1 MRSRILVGALA
12 VMAILAT
19 GVLAGS
25 DNGGSPTRQWSA
37 VFFAQPTI
45 IAGKTIQGAVMFVH
59 DDQLMA
65 SGSACTS
72 VYRFDPATGPKELI
86 VSFMCRP
93 EKRDAVNKF
102 TASCIR
108 DGGNLQILTAYQFPG
123 DTEAHGVPASVYET
137 SGN

>member
-12 VMAILAT
+12 VMAILAS
-19 GVLAGS
+19 GVLAAS
-25 DNGGSPTRQWSA
+25 DAGGSPTRQWSA

-45 IAGKTIQGAVMFVH
+45 IAGKTVQGAVMFVH

-65 SGSACTS
+65 SGGACTS
-72 VYRFDPATGPKELI
+72 VYRFDPATGPKDLI

-93 EKRDAVNKF
+93 EKAGSVDKF

-108 DGGNLQILTAYQFPG
+108 NGGNLQILTAYQFPG
-123 DTEAHGVPASVYET
+123 DAELHGVPTSVYENT
-137 SGN
+137 GN